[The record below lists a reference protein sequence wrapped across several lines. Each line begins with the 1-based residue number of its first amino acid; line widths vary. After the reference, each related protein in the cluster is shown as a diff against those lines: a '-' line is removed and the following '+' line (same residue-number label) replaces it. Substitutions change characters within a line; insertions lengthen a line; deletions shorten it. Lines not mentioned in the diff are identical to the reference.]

1 MNTAKHI
8 LMTICTS
15 IVLWLMTLVGG
26 LAWAMFST
34 PGSRQH
40 TDALWGAVYFETSPS
55 EHGVLMRFGLQNT
68 QSALVLLLAYLVICA
83 AIGLI
88 AKAFTKSHA
97 ATRTPKRTTR

>member
-1 MNTAKHI
+1 M
-8 LMTICTS
+8 ICS
-15 IVLWLMTLVGG
+15 QC
-26 LAWAMFST
+26 
-34 PGSRQH
+34 SRQH

-68 QSALVLLLAYLVICA
+68 QSALVLLLAYLAICT